1 MNLQTLI
8 RSALLVITSLSSQA
22 APAQQREDF
31 IKIEATD
38 MKSGLA
44 EAVRAAKG
52 AHAEGGFWVAYPLPV
67 RQDVVIDPDK
77 GEFVGDADDI
87 HRLPI
92 FIGRASNSPGGTRN
106 AGVFMLYGPG
116 GASVTRVEV
125 YNLDRAGK
133 YRGLP
138 VYWLG
143 KPAASESL
151 GLLRAIIDANPGTD
165 VAENAT
171 LALALHDDPAVR
183 GALEDVALNSRDDR
197 ARKTALHWLGFTG
210 GENELLAR
218 LVADDGQSVRVRGAA
233 ARALGAGSPAV
244 SVSTLKGLYT
254 SVVEVEVRRA
264 LLYSISINPDQRA
277 SSDFLREVAQHDFD
291 NEARRQAAYWRSEK
305 GEGKQ

>member
-1 MNLQTLI
+1 MNLHILI
-8 RSALLVITSLSSQA
+8 RSALFVITSLSGQA
-22 APAQQREDF
+22 APAQQRKDF
-31 IKIEATD
+31 IKVEAAD
-38 MKSGLA
+38 MKSGVA

-52 AHAEGGFWVAYPLPV
+52 SHAEGGFWVAYPLPV
-67 RQDVVIDPDK
+67 RPDVIIDPDK

-87 HRLPI
+87 HRLSI

-116 GASVTRVEV
+116 GTNVTRVEV

-143 KPAASESL
+143 KPAAAESL
-151 GLLRAIIDANPGTD
+151 SLLRGIIDANPGTD

-183 GALEDVALNSRDDR
+183 GALEQLALNSRDDR

-218 LVADDGQSVRVRGAA
+218 LVADDGQSVRVRSAA

-244 SVSTLKGLYT
+244 PVATLRSLYT

-264 LLYSISINPDQRA
+264 LLYSISINPDRGA
-277 SSDFLREVAQHDFD
+277 SSDLLLEVAQHDFD
-291 NEARRQAAYWRSEK
+291 PEARRQAAYWLSER
-305 GEGKQ
+305 GEGKR